1 MTGNG
6 TTGASADPFRAN
18 TAIGFDGPGTIL
30 RTREVMVPHIA
41 GLGRAWQVVYTTRTT
56 FGISV
61 PGSGIVLEPA
71 AASDGAVAGTP
82 VVVYCPA
89 FHGLGGRCAPSELLV
104 DGNEPD
110 TSSIAAAL
118 VQGWRVAVPDG
129 VGLGI
134 DGLGPHHWLA
144 KKAGAHAALDLARAI
159 NSQSDEPKLEAP
171 VAVWGYA
178 DGGRVAAAAAEYQP
192 AYAPELDL
200 RAVAAGAVIR
210 DPASLITT
218 LDGGPWSGLAFA
230 GMVGLA
236 RAYAHL
242 PVDHLLTDVGVRAV
256 RAASEA
262 DVAALLVEFLSPL
275 AAWCERPDPWNDPV
289 WHYILTHEN
298 LGTTT
303 PLVPIHLY
311 HGLLDGLVPI
321 ESGRELFA
329 EYTSRD
335 VAVSWS
341 EFDVTHVGA
350 ADLGVPDVLTAL
362 RTGFARP
369 PRHHGAN
376 PTN

>member
-1 MTGNG
+1 MTS
-6 TTGASADPFRAN
+6 TGADEFRAN
-18 TAIGFDGPGTIL
+18 TTIGFDTPGEIL

-41 GLGRAWQVVYTTRTT
+41 GLRRAWQVIYTTKTT
-56 FGISV
+56 FGIPVAS
-61 PGSGIVLEPA
+61 SGIVLEPV
-71 AASDGAVAGTP
+71 ASSGGAIVETP
-82 VVVYCPA
+82 VVVYCPT

-110 TSSIAAAL
+110 SSSIAAAL
-118 VQGWRVAVPDG
+118 VQGWTVAVPDG

-134 DGLGPHHWLA
+134 DGAGPHHFLA
-144 KKAGAHAALDLARAI
+144 KKAGARAVLDLARAVV
-159 NSQSDEPKLEAP
+159 SQPAEGRIEAP

-210 DPASLITT
+210 DPGALINN
-218 LDGGPWSGLAFA
+218 LDGGPWSGFAFA

-236 RAYAHL
+236 RAYSHL
-242 PVDHLLTDVGVRAV
+242 PVDHLLTDAGMRAV
-256 RAASEA
+256 QRASEA
-262 DVAALLVEFLSPL
+262 DLATLLVEFLPPL

-289 WHYILTHEN
+289 WNHILTREN
-298 LGTTT
+298 LGTKT
-303 PLVPIHLY
+303 PLVPVHLY

-341 EFDVTHVGA
+341 EFDVTHLGA
-350 ADLGVPDVLTAL
+350 ADLGVPDVLTTFRA
-362 RTGFARP
+362 GFARP
-369 PRHHGAN
+369 PRHQGPN